1 MARLPFC
8 AGALALAACASGG
21 GTPAPADVQ
30 FPSPHLEATLKFP
43 PGWDS
48 TRSYP
53 LLVALHGYGGD
64 AYRLSLV
71 LADVPRAGFLVA
83 VPQGEYELQ
92 GGGWSWFDLSRD
104 RSTWALHDAQ
114 TVETVVQL
122 IEPLRTRYHAGP
134 VFVLGFS
141 QGAALAYLVG
151 LSHPGL
157 VTGVAAVAGGLPP
170 IDAEGAML
178 HAADLA
184 AAKGVRLFV
193 ARGIEDPMVHRRTYV
208 EQAAFL
214 RTQGFA
220 VTTFEFAG
228 GHDLPPE
235 LVGRL
240 TAWLRAETRRVAAAP
255 R

>member
-1 MARLPFC
+1 M
-8 AGALALAACASGG
+8 
-21 GTPAPADVQ
+21 Q

-48 TRSYP
+48 TRTYP
-53 LLVALHGYGGD
+53 LLLALHGYGGD
-64 AYRLSLV
+64 AYRLALV

-83 VPQGEYELQ
+83 VPQGEYDLP
-92 GGGWSWFDLSRD
+92 GGGWSWFDPSRD
-104 RSTWALHDAQ
+104 RATWALHDAH
-114 TVETVVQL
+114 TVETLVQL
-122 IEPLRTRYHAGP
+122 VEPLRARYHIGA

-141 QGAALAYLVG
+141 QGASLAYLVG

-157 VTGVAAVAGGLPP
+157 VAGVAAVAGGLPP

-184 AAKGVRLFV
+184 AARDVRFFV
-193 ARGIEDPMVHRRTYV
+193 ARGTRDPLVNRRTYV

-214 RTQGFA
+214 RGHGFA
-220 VTTFEFAG
+220 VTTFEFTG

-240 TAWLRAETRRVAAAP
+240 TAWLKTEARSAVGAR
-255 R
+255 